1 MNPLNPNLPKEFQ
14 YESDYRNIPKHLL
27 NKNIPKGR
35 GMMKWAPFATMPQ
48 QFSNIAQMIENQNK
62 VDKPVLSDDQLTELD
77 MMLTLYMSQPSS
89 CTIKLYEDGYIKEY
103 ECIVESVDHIE
114 RTVAVY
120 DCDTRLRLTFELD
133 HIIGI
138 NA

>member
-1 MNPLNPNLPKEFQ
+1 MNPLNPNLPKE
-14 YESDYRNIPKHLL
+14 YEYETDYRNIPQHLL

-35 GMMKWAPFATMPQ
+35 GMIKWAPFATMPE
-48 QFSNIAQMIENQNK
+48 QFRNIAQMIENQSK
-62 VDKPVLSDDQLTELD
+62 VEKPMLSDDQLIELD
-77 MMLTLYMSQPSS
+77 VMLTKYMSLPSS
-89 CTIKLYEDGYIKEY
+89 CTIRIYEFGYINDY

-120 DCDTRLRLTFELD
+120 DCDTHLRVTFELD

>member
-1 MNPLNPNLPKEFQ
+1 MNPLNPNLPKEYQF
-14 YESDYRNIPKHLL
+14 ESDYRNIPQHLL

-35 GMMKWAPFATMPQ
+35 GMIKWAPFATMPQ
-48 QFSNIAQMIENQNK
+48 QFANIAQMIENQNK
-62 VDKPVLSDDQLTELD
+62 VEKPILSDDQLTELD
-77 MMLTLYMSQPSS
+77 TMLTLYMSQPSS
-89 CTIKLYEDGYIKEY
+89 CTIRVYEDGYINEY

-114 RTVAVY
+114 QTVTVY